1 MQCNNHITVE
11 SSDIK
16 LNSTKRNLFILYVLQ
31 SFLVGLL
38 RQVGHFLVR
47 GPLCGDRRSRS
58 WDQQPVIWQIIAQT
72 DAISFT
78 TLRCGGTLCKNR
90 IMVAVSKEQRGRMI
104 LFVRI
109 LTLNPITLYR
119 TQTHRCQSAQQTD
132 TPWDQV
138 KQTLGDVCT
147 KRGVSNLSQR
157 PFPIADRN
165 KRLQASSYLQGL
177 CFHTALVR
185 AKDTV
190 QRIQTSQSRN
200 QSTNPMMEKYMIL
213 DRLCSV
219 ILSWFVK
226 LAKCCAPR
234 PQRRCAHGSSAA
246 CANHE
251 TGAKRI
257 FFLSRFGRLFNPLF
271 KFLHFRNYG
280 HIILSQTKYQ

>member
-177 CFHTALVR
+177 FPHSACESKRH
-185 AKDTV
+185 
-190 QRIQTSQSRN
+190 
-200 QSTNPMMEKYMIL
+200 STKNTNESIEK
-213 DRLCSV
+213 S
-219 ILSWFVK
+219 K
-226 LAKCCAPR
+226 
-234 PQRRCAHGSSAA
+234 H
-246 CANHE
+246 
-251 TGAKRI
+251 
-257 FFLSRFGRLFNPLF
+257 
-271 KFLHFRNYG
+271 
-280 HIILSQTKYQ
+280 